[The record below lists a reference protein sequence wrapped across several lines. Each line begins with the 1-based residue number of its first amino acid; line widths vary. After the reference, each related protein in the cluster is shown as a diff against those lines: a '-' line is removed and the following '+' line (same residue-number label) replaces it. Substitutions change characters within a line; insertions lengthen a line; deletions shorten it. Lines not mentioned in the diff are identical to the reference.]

1 MYNQVTDHYQFVEVK
16 VITAPPVLG
25 RMISSAEGYSL
36 QLFRSKEYVRSL
48 RPHNLQSGP
57 VSRTR
62 PRSVQKPEQ
71 MRVYNG
77 DVIYKIDMRSH
88 SIPIVG
94 SFKTKDNY
102 VPIYDIALDLVV
114 NDPVLFA
121 KGYSLGRDPVHLAI
135 EHFKT
140 AFLGYAAK
148 TEHDKLNVLRPPEI
162 AWNDGLSNDTGMM
175 IHQIS
180 QWRLRE
186 DPKRLETAEIEQDA
200 VKNTLLVMAKAE
212 TKKLELMYQLHSQLS
227 NTAAQELKAI
237 LQERIRDAFESG
249 KPVGEVAEETLELLN
264 ALFKGIEDFTFSNGT
279 SIAMNGASPGAGGTG
294 TDTRGTPSDGGGY
307 NRGTSSTPPG
317 VDGTSADMRGTPS
330 GGGGSGGASS
340 TTPSS
345 SGTVPGMMGRSF
357 EADTIIGEKQ
367 GDAATTR
374 PRYHAPRT
382 TTLHRQA
389 RREAGKKRNTRP
401 SPQAHQ
407 SRRTRGDGG
416 EI

>member
-1 MYNQVTDHYQFVEVK
+1 MYNQLTDRYQFVEVK
-16 VITAPPVLG
+16 VIEALPVLG
-25 RMISSAEGYSL
+25 RMISSVEGYSL

-48 RPHNLQSGP
+48 RPHELQSGP

-62 PRSVQKPEQ
+62 PRSVQRPQQ

-77 DVIYKIDMRSH
+77 DVIYKIDIRPH

-102 VPIYDIALDLVV
+102 VPIYDITLDLVV

-121 KGYSLGRDPVHLAI
+121 KGYSLGKDPVHLAI
-135 EHFKT
+135 KRFKT
-140 AFLGYAAK
+140 AFLDYAAK
-148 TEHDKLNVLRPPEI
+148 TDHDKLNVLRPPDI
-162 AWNDGLSNDTGMM
+162 AWNDGLSNNTGMM
-175 IHQIS
+175 IYRIS

-200 VKNTLLVMAKAE
+200 AKNTLLVKTKAE

-279 SIAMNGASPGAGGTG
+279 SASV
-294 TDTRGTPSDGGGY
+294 
-307 NRGTSSTPPG
+307 NGTSP
-317 VDGTSADMRGTPS
+317 D
-330 GGGGSGGASS
+330 
-340 TTPSS
+340 
-345 SGTVPGMMGRSF
+345 
-357 EADTIIGEKQ
+357 ADTISSDEDTTIEDGPTTDPVKVPPDMSDLSSTKQ
-367 GDAATTR
+367 K
-374 PRYHAPRT
+374 
-382 TTLHRQA
+382 
-389 RREAGKKRNTRP
+389 EADK
-401 SPQAHQ
+401 
-407 SRRTRGDGG
+407 
-416 EI
+416 E